1 MRRRLAI
8 PLLLLVTLLS
18 AACAGAGSTA
28 SGPVAVPAPGAVSD
42 ASKGNIPTIQG
53 TAPAEGIPSLAA
65 ADRDLIVTANV
76 AMKSDDPWQT
86 ADAAK
91 NIALGFGGSLLGL
104 NESITNDR
112 RSANLTM
119 RVPANRFDD
128 AVAALKKLDG
138 EVLSSSVNANDVTDQ
153 LVDLDARLTALR
165 AEESRYLQLFA
176 SAKTV
181 DEMLKVQVALS
192 QLRQQIE
199 QLAAQQKTTKD
210 RVAFSTISLSVAST
224 AEPVVPGPQTKW
236 DPSRTFA
243 TAIAAFA
250 TLLRF
255 GADLAI
261 WAMVFCG
268 IPLLILASVFV
279 ATRGRRRAPAA

>member
-1 MRRRLAI
+1 MRRRLAV
-8 PLLLLVTLLS
+8 PLLLLVTLLG
-18 AACAGAGSTA
+18 AACAGAGSTS
-28 SGPVAVPAPGAVSD
+28 SGPITLPAPGVVSD

-65 ADRDLIVTANV
+65 PDRDLIVTANV

-86 ADAAK
+86 ADAARD
-91 NIALGFGGSLLGL
+91 IARGFGGSVLGL
-104 NESITNDR
+104 SESVTNDR
-112 RSANLTM
+112 RSANITM
-119 RVPANRFDD
+119 RVPADRFDD
-128 AVAALKKLDG
+128 AVAALKKLNG
-138 EVLSSSVNANDVTDQ
+138 EVLSSSVDAKDVTDQ

-199 QLAAQQKTTKD
+199 QLAAQQKSTKD

-224 AEPVVPGPQTKW
+224 AEPLPGTPGKW
-236 DPSRTFA
+236 DPARTFA
-243 TAIAAFA
+243 TAIAALT
-250 TLLRF
+250 TLLRSV
-255 GADLAI
+255 ADLAI
-261 WAMVFCG
+261 WLLVFG
-268 IPLLILASVFV
+268 WVPLLLLASIFV
-279 ATRGRRRAPAA
+279 ASRSRRRLPAA

>member
-1 MRRRLAI
+1 MRRRLAV
-8 PLLLLVTLLS
+8 PLLLLVVVLG
-18 AACAGAGSTA
+18 AACAGAGATS
-28 SGPVAVPAPGAVSD
+28 SGTVGAPAPGVTTD
-42 ASKGNIPTIQG
+42 ASKANIPTFQG
-53 TAPAEGIPSLAA
+53 TAPAEGIANLAA
-65 ADRDLIVTANV
+65 ARDLIVTANV

-91 NIALGFGGSLLGL
+91 EIARRFGGSVLGL
-104 NESITNDR
+104 SESINNDR

-119 RVPANRFDD
+119 RVPADHFDD
-128 AVAALKKLDG
+128 AVAALKTLNG
-138 EVLSSSVNANDVTDQ
+138 EVIASSIDAKDVTDQ
-153 LVDLDARLTALR
+153 LVDLDARLVALR
-165 AEESRYLQLFA
+165 AEETRYLQLFA

-181 DEMLKVQVALS
+181 DEMLKVQLALS

-210 RVAFSTISLSVAST
+210 RVAYSTITLSVAST
-224 AEPVVPGPQTKW
+224 AEPVPGPLAKW

-261 WAMVFCG
+261 WLLVFAWV
-268 IPLLILASVFV
+268 PLLVLGALLVASR
-279 ATRGRRRAPAA
+279 ARRRVPAA

>member
-1 MRRRLAI
+1 MRRRLAV
-8 PLLLLVTLLS
+8 PLLLLAVVLG
-18 AACAGAGSTA
+18 AACAGATSSSPAGM
-28 SGPVAVPAPGAVSD
+28 PAPGVATD
-42 ASKGNIPTIQG
+42 ASRASIPSFQG
-53 TAPAEGIPSLAA
+53 GAAAEGIASLAA
-65 ADRDLIVTANV
+65 PDRDLIVTANV

-91 NIALGFGGSLLGL
+91 AIASRFGGSILGL
-104 NESITNDR
+104 SESITNDR

-119 RVPANRFDD
+119 RVPADRFDD

-138 EVLSSSVNANDVTDQ
+138 EVTASSVDAKDVTDQ

-165 AEESRYLQLFA
+165 AEEGRYLQLFA

-199 QLAAQQKTTKD
+199 QLAAQQKATKD
-210 RVAFSTISLSVAST
+210 RVAYSTISLSVVST
-224 AEPVVPGPQTKW
+224 AEPVPGTQAKW

-250 TLLRF
+250 LLLRF
-255 GADLAI
+255 AADLAI
-261 WAMVFCG
+261 WAMVFAG
-268 IPLLILASVFV
+268 LPLLILASFLV
-279 ATRGRRRAPAA
+279 ATRARRRTSPA